1 MMGLQARDFRRS
13 RPSGRLLRN
22 QRGVTY
28 LMVMF
33 AVVLMGISL
42 SVVGKQWV
50 ISVKRDHEAELVF
63 RGTRIQN
70 AIARYAADY
79 EIRKATRSTRYPLS
93 LEQLTQR
100 PKRYLQVLYKDPIT
114 GQDFELIKIGA
125 EVRGVRSRSKER
137 PLDRVRFMDAETY
150 DQITFQAIQPRGQPC
165 VTVPNPINPLNPL
178 GAGPC

>member
-1 MMGLQARDFRRS
+1 VKVLQDRDLRRPCS
-13 RPSGRLLRN
+13 SSRLLRN

-33 AVVLMGISL
+33 AIVLMGISL

-50 ISVKRDHEAELVF
+50 ITVKRDHEAELLF

-79 EIRKATRSTRYPLS
+79 EIMKGTRSHRYPLN
-93 LEQLTQR
+93 LEELTQR
-100 PKRYLQVLYKDPIT
+100 PKRYLQVVYKDPIT
-114 GQDFELIKIGA
+114 GQDFELIKVGA

-150 DQITFQAIQPRGQPC
+150 DQITFQPIAPSGQPC
-165 VTVPNPINPLNPL
+165 RPVPNPINPLNPL
-178 GAGPC
+178 GAAPC

>member
-1 MMGLQARDFRRS
+1 MKELQ
-13 RPSGRLLRN
+13 GRLLRN

-33 AVVLMGISL
+33 AIVLMGISL

-50 ISVKRDHEAELVF
+50 IAAKREHEAELLF

-79 EIRKATRSTRYPLS
+79 EIRKASRSTRYPLS
-93 LEQLTQR
+93 LELLTQR
-100 PKRYLQVLYKDPIT
+100 PKRYLQVVYKDPIT
-114 GQDFELIKIGA
+114 GQDFELIKVGA

-137 PLDRVRFMDAETY
+137 PLDRVRFTDAETY
-150 DQITFQAIQPRGQPC
+150 DQITFQAIEPRGQPC
-165 VTVPNPINPLNPL
+165 RPVPNPINPLNPL

>member
-1 MMGLQARDFRRS
+1 VKKLREQRRR
-13 RPSGRLLRN
+13 RPCSPGRLVWN

-33 AVVLMGISL
+33 AIVLMGISL

-50 ISVKRDHEAELVF
+50 IAAKRDHEAELLF

-79 EIRKATRSTRYPLS
+79 EIRKASRSTRYPLS

-100 PKRYLQVLYKDPIT
+100 PKRYLQVVYKDPIT
-114 GQDFELIKIGA
+114 GQNFDLIKVGA

-150 DQITFQAIQPRGQPC
+150 DQITFQAIEPRGQPC
-165 VTVPNPINPLNPL
+165 RPVPNPINPLNPL